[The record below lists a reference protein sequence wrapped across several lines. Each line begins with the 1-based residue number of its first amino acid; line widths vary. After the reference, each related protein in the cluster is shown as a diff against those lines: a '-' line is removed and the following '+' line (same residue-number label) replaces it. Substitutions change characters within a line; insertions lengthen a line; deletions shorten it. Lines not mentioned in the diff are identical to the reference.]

1 MNKQELKDLV
11 CKEIDKN
18 QEKIISI
25 GQKIFEKPELGYKE
39 FETVKVA
46 EEVFNE
52 LNLPYENELAITGA
66 KAWLKGKS
74 EKVNLCIMGEL
85 DAVLCPEHP
94 FADVTTGAAHSCG
107 HNAQIAAM
115 LGAAMG
121 LTLTNANEYL
131 DGNIAFIAVPAE
143 EPVEVEFRQRL
154 IDAGKIKFLG
164 GKQEL
169 IKIGALDDIDM
180 TIMFHSTARRRKGS
194 GRWYI

>member
-1 MNKQELKDLV
+1 M
-11 CKEIDKN
+11 
-18 QEKIISI
+18 
-25 GQKIFEKPELGYKE
+25 
-39 FETVKVA
+39 
-46 EEVFNE
+46 
-52 LNLPYENELAITGA
+52 AITGA